1 MKDTAGAPA
10 DLLPNLKKNFNAKKL
25 CMFFILFARLVFLN
39 GTDIISFF
47 DDVGRKAAFGIRAVN
62 RMQTLAHV
70 DHDSGAQ
77 MREDIFKYKEE
88 SAKVLF
94 LCRRQTIFFTRLIVF
109 FSPPPG
115 NIGECTCDLSTK
127 EN

>member
-25 CMFFILFARLVFLN
+25 CMFFYFICSISFLN
-39 GTDIISFF
+39 GTDIMSFF

-88 SAKVLF
+88 SAKVRF
-94 LCRRQTIFFTRLIVF
+94 LCRQNLIFLR
-109 FSPPPG
+109 
-115 NIGECTCDLSTK
+115 D
-127 EN
+127 

>member
-1 MKDTAGAPA
+1 MPR
-10 DLLPNLKKNFNAKKL
+10 NYV
-25 CMFFILFARLVFLN
+25 CFFFARFVFLN

-88 SAKVLF
+88 SAKVRF
-94 LCRRQTIFFTRLIVF
+94 CVVVNFFYIFFTRLILFLFLF
-109 FSPPPG
+109 FSR
-115 NIGECTCDLSTK
+115 K
-127 EN
+127 HWRMHM